1 MIITDTDR
9 KMLGMIKCGE
19 ISAFTTADKYPDKNK
34 YWALVGMMDLI
45 DISERRE
52 NEMDIE
58 KDTR

>member
-1 MIITDTDR
+1 
-9 KMLGMIKCGE
+9 MIKCGE